1 MPRNSRNKKG
11 GTSLCGLVKGKAYE
25 NARQPDTCP
34 KPTTGGTIIKKNR
47 RARRSRA
54 RRSRAHRS
62 KVHRSNARRS
72 RARRSRARRSKA
84 RRSKAH

>member
-11 GTSLCGLVKGKAYE
+11 GTSLCGLVKGKAHE

-47 RARRSRA
+47 RTRRSRA
-54 RRSRAHRS
+54 RRSNAR
-62 KVHRSNARRS
+62 RSNARRS
-72 RARRSRARRSKA
+72 RARRSRARRSRA
-84 RRSKAH
+84 RRSRAHRSKAH

>member
-11 GTSLCGLVKGKAYE
+11 GTSLCGLISVEKTRKAH
-25 NARQPDTCP
+25 QPDTCP

-47 RARRSRA
+47 RTRRSRA
-54 RRSRAHRS
+54 RRSKVHRS
-62 KVHRSNARRS
+62 KVHRSKVHRSRARRS

-84 RRSKAH
+84 H